1 MMVQCFD
8 SEFEIPD
15 LLIDKYVKDFDCLPG
30 SGQHDCV
37 QDIRESIWEMLDIV
51 SEEPELLHEKD
62 CLTDFINSLAMKKA
76 LEKHGI
82 YYDA

>member
-8 SEFEIPD
+8 SEFDIPD
-15 LLIDKYVKDFDCLPG
+15 LLIDKYVKDFDGLPG
-30 SGQHDCV
+30 SGRNDCV
-37 QDIRESIWEMLDIV
+37 QDIRDSIFEMLDIV

-62 CLTDFINSLAMKKA
+62 CLADFINSLAMKKA

>member
-1 MMVQCFD
+1 MMVECFN

-15 LLIDKYVKDFDCLPG
+15 LLVEKYVKDFDGLAG
-30 SGQHDCV
+30 SGRYDFV
-37 QDIRESIWEMLDIV
+37 QDLRASIHEMLEIV
-51 SEEPELLHEKD
+51 AEEPELLHEKD